1 MARCV
6 SCDIVISEFYLKDG
20 MCEDCISESSSS
32 KTLSKSQLEEKIKL
46 KEKYKDLNT
55 PDYLEFDKKTKDI
68 KTKYDIELSIDDY
81 LTMENLL
88 TSYIDILAR
97 KKKELVTLDDY
108 GNKKYDLWNQEIN
121 YFLQNTFVELLKAQN
136 ITIHKDLIKD
146 IISTNVE
153 KYTENNKF
161 IIENN
166 IKSMSNKNVENKNV
180 ALAIIFGAF
189 ILGISFIIGMAIH
202 G

>member
-88 TSYIDILAR
+88 TSYIDILAEKR
-97 KKKELVTLDDY
+97 KNL
-108 GNKKYDLWNQEIN
+108 
-121 YFLQNTFVELLKAQN
+121 
-136 ITIHKDLIKD
+136 
-146 IISTNVE
+146 
-153 KYTENNKF
+153 
-161 IIENN
+161 
-166 IKSMSNKNVENKNV
+166 
-180 ALAIIFGAF
+180 
-189 ILGISFIIGMAIH
+189 
-202 G
+202 